1 MKGQIK
7 SFAVW
12 KAAKIGAI
20 VVWVAWFLVI
30 LLMLVC
36 SLPEIAYN
44 RFQTAHPYSI
54 RDTFMFIAVVPV
66 IWAIIA
72 FVAITVASC
81 LYNILSPRLG
91 GIEIEIASNSN

>member
-12 KAAKIGAI
+12 KTAKIGAI
-20 VVWVAWFLVI
+20 VVWVAWALVI
-30 LLMLVC
+30 LLMMAC
-36 SLPEIAYN
+36 SLPEIAYS
-44 RFQTAHPYSI
+44 RFQTAHPYNI
-54 RDTFMFIAVVPV
+54 RDAFIFITVVPV
-66 IWAIIA
+66 IWAIIT
-72 FVAITVASC
+72 FVAIALASW